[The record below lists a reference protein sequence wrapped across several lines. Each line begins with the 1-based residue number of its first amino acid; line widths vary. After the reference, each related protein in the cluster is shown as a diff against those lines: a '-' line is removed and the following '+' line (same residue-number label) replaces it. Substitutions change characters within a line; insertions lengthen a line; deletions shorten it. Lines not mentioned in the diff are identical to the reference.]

1 MRPRS
6 LFAVVSVLAVV
17 LTGAEA
23 SSASA
28 AAAPRGTRV
37 TSPLDVSNDLYAQ
50 NEESLGMSPDGSV
63 LAGAWNDWNYND
75 GCGFSYSTNGGSS
88 WAPQTFVPGFTR
100 FTNDP
105 SVAGTGTF
113 DVAGDPSV
121 VFNPKSG
128 LFDVICQVFGS
139 KTGNQAQLLST
150 TFDASKAN
158 PNADVNASYGA
169 AAWTAPV
176 PVKIG

>member
-6 LFAVVSVLAVV
+6 LFALVVAVA
-17 LTGAEA
+17 LTGVGV

-28 AAAPRGTRV
+28 AAPPRGTRV
-37 TSPLDVSNDLYAQ
+37 TSPFNVSNDLYAQ
-50 NEESLGMSPDGSV
+50 NEESLGMSSNASV

-75 GCGFSYSTNGGSS
+75 GCGFSYSTNGGTS
-88 WAPQTFVPGFTR
+88 WASQTFVPGFTR

-105 SVAGTGTF
+105 NVAGTGTF
-113 DVAGDPSV
+113 DVAGDPAV
-121 VFNPKSG
+121 VFDPKSG

-150 TFDASKAN
+150 TFDPAKAN
-158 PNADVNASYGA
+158 PNADVNAS
-169 AAWTAPV
+169 
-176 PVKIG
+176 

>member
-17 LTGAEA
+17 LTGAGG

-50 NEESLGMSPDGSV
+50 NEESLGMTPDGSV

-100 FTNDP
+100 FTDDP
-105 SVAGTGTF
+105 GIAGTGTV
-113 DVAGDPSV
+113 DAAGGPAALLG
-121 VFNPKSG
+121 PTSG
-128 LFDVICQVFGS
+128 LFGVTC
-139 KTGNQAQLLST
+139 
-150 TFDASKAN
+150 
-158 PNADVNASYGA
+158 P
-169 AAWTAPV
+169 
-176 PVKIG
+176 